1 VKGKRPAFKTNQR
14 EAFYVN
20 QSEFE
25 LLRQSPELR
34 EIFAL
39 AWRLFE
45 VNLTLV
51 STDGEVSACYDKSTQ
66 QSPFCLAL
74 QSLQPGQHL
83 CDDCD
88 RRFYRQV
95 AEQLVPLRYRCHAGL
110 TEFLVPV
117 VRYGRLIALLQCG
130 QVLDAKP
137 SLTEW
142 HRTRETKLR
151 EGLNTDSL
159 ETLFLRNRVLPPTKQ
174 TDLVRFM
181 ELVANHLAYSPCFAT
196 AANHKQEALRRII
209 SYVETNMEEPLL
221 LEAIASASGVSVRS
235 LSRLFRQETGMTV
248 LDFVQERRIAR
259 ACHYLTTSDRTCI
272 EVAFAVGFQSIQNF
286 NRTFR
291 KLKHTTPREWRLR
304 LAKQNQNTAVK
315 NGAAAVTDARLSHD
329 ATFRPS

>member
-1 VKGKRPAFKTNQR
+1 MNHP
-14 EAFYVN
+14 EY
-20 QSEFE
+20 E

-34 EIFAL
+34 GIFGL

-45 VNLTLV
+45 VNLSLV
-51 STDGEVSACYDKSTQ
+51 SPNGEVSVCYDKNTQ

-74 QSLQPGQHL
+74 QRLQPGLHL
-83 CDDCD
+83 CDECD
-88 RRFYRQV
+88 RRFYRQA
-95 AEQLVPLRYRCHAGL
+95 AERLVPLRYQCHAGL

-130 QVLDAKP
+130 QVFDAKP
-137 SLTEW
+137 SLNEW
-142 HRTRETKLR
+142 QRTRENKLR
-151 EGLNTDSL
+151 EGINPDSL
-159 ETLFLRNRVLPPTKQ
+159 ESLYLGNRVLQPTRQ
-174 TDLVRFM
+174 ADLVRFM

-209 SYVETNMEEPLL
+209 SYVETHMEQPLV

-272 EVAFAVGFQSIQNF
+272 EVAFAVGFQSVQNF

-304 LAKQNQNTAVK
+304 LAKQSQNASVRSE
-315 NGAAAVTDARLSHD
+315 AAVAG
-329 ATFRPS
+329 AKPAA